1 MFADIRVKDYTIS
14 LDGKPVIIKNERWL
28 GVISR
33 KDGLVIDEE
42 HYFEGSVFDWDE
54 KSQAYQMGGSV
65 TKTKNELEAEAKSIC
80 YFK

>member
-42 HYFEGSVFDWDE
+42 
-54 KSQAYQMGGSV
+54 Q
-65 TKTKNELEAEAKSIC
+65 L
-80 YFK
+80 